1 MERKKERRVSAVR
14 SVALRCGGV
23 AEMVLGGDARV
34 SNAGVSPDA
43 VTISLSWPKVDLM
56 VVVL

>member
-1 MERKKERRVSAVR
+1 MERSEERRVSAGG
-14 SVALRCGGV
+14 SVALWCGGV

-43 VTISLSWPKVDLM
+43 ITISLSWPKVGLM